1 MARRSRRRKPAPPP
15 CRQRIKPTWKSKYIL
30 AFLFTVNLHCFSS
43 VSSLAASL
51 PLQVFISEPWG
62 DDCRQRKAWTSS
74 SSSRG
79 GGGGGRRG
87 GAEGCGSSSRRAGS
101 CCAPCCPWSASTPPE
116 TSCKETYTPLKDD
129 SWSFPHSL
137 LIFSPSLQ
145 IPEEFDID
153 SDNSEDCY
161 MCPEYAKDIFDYLKQ
176 REVRWT
182 KAWEESKLRSQDLEL
197 LCQQCS
203 Y

>member
-15 CRQRIKPTWKSKYIL
+15 CRQRIKPTWKSKYNL

-116 TSCKETYTPLKDD
+116 TSCKETCLPLKDY
-129 SWSFPHSL
+129 SWSFPPFFTNL
-137 LIFSPSLQ
+137 LSIPSDPRGVWHRL
-145 IPEEFDID
+145 
-153 SDNSEDCY
+153 
-161 MCPEYAKDIFDYLKQ
+161 
-176 REVRWT
+176 W
-182 KAWEESKLRSQDLEL
+182 
-197 LCQQCS
+197 
-203 Y
+203 